1 LAVCARVRDEAIRT
15 RFIDSETRLTGGG
28 HPRPSA
34 RKARGQM
41 AQVIKAGSV
50 SHRGERRH
58 GTLSRA
64 RTTAPRLALPWRSR
78 LALRRLIAAADA
90 MRRGDVP
97 AKARSRLDRE
107 MGHRFADGN
116 MRHSRDIRVKTRTMR
131 TSRMVPLGIRHP
143 RPVGLPYRE
152 IWFPAG
158 LLNCKLA

>member
-1 LAVCARVRDEAIRT
+1 MLIAAPLIEEADAFDTPYRRARRRHRLADLSAKRLALRARVRDEAIRT
-15 RFIDSETRLTGGG
+15 RLIDSKTRLTGGG

-90 MRRGDVP
+90 MRRGAGACSGESP
-97 AKARSRLDRE
+97 
-107 MGHRFADGN
+107 
-116 MRHSRDIRVKTRTMR
+116 
-131 TSRMVPLGIRHP
+131 
-143 RPVGLPYRE
+143 
-152 IWFPAG
+152 FPT
-158 LLNCKLA
+158 